1 MRRKIPLCHAARQ
14 GRHDDPFKI
23 SNTAIK
29 RSAGLKTRR
38 LGRLAGVRIARAA
51 HDDAESGGM
60 HSIHA
65 GNPSTTRATPPDPI
79 SNVRQPQMV
88 NMPIVRRAAVWENNA
103 AREGQPKTFR
113 RHNHHLEPI
122 RQALLPFTFSPSP
135 AIPLDDRCRIGQ
147 HLN

>member
-79 SNVRQPQMV
+79 SDVRQPQMV

-103 AREGQPKTFR
+103 AREGRRHTFR
-113 RHNHHLEPI
+113 RQKITTIWHPSERPFC
-122 RQALLPFTFSPSP
+122 RLLSLHPRDSS
-135 AIPLDDRCRIGQ
+135 R
-147 HLN
+147 

>member
-38 LGRLAGVRIARAA
+38 LGGLAGVRIARAA

-79 SNVRQPQMV
+79 SDVRQPQMV

-103 AREGQPKTFR
+103 AREGRRHTFR
-113 RHNHHLEPI
+113 RQKMTTIWHPSD
-122 RQALLPFTFSPSP
+122 RPFCRLLSLHPCDSS
-135 AIPLDDRCRIGQ
+135 R
-147 HLN
+147 